1 MSEPK
6 LTMSPSELEY
16 MLVMAIFKRLMS
28 RFTPIHGDQSN
39 RRAVAMLNHAFL
51 MKPGDEAAERYLAEN
66 QNAVVQEFEAIRD
79 DLQLYDAFSLLYS
92 FMLIRIGPTDFERS
106 HALSL
111 RASELYIVLRTP
123 EEFCGPIDAQGFLD
137 YIQAYIDR
145 LWHS

>member
-16 MLVMAIFKRLMS
+16 MLVMAIFKRLMAK
-28 RFTPIHGDQSN
+28 FTPTHGDESN
-39 RRAVAMLNHAFL
+39 RRAVAMLNYAFL
-51 MKPGDEAAERYLAEN
+51 MKPGDEPAERYLVEH
-66 QNAVVQEFEAIRD
+66 QNEVLQEFEAIRD
-79 DLQLYDAFSLLYS
+79 DVQLYDAFSLLYS

-106 HALSL
+106 HALAL

-123 EEFCGPIDAQGFLD
+123 EEFCGAIDAQGFLD
-137 YIQAYIDR
+137 YIQEYIDR